1 MCSCSAGCCLCS
13 WRVSSVRLVHPLH
26 HAACHPCLSHAL
38 RGHAAPSTF
47 DHKRCNEVHG
57 GVRGESFSLRA
68 LCNLSARA
76 QLAGRRGPR
85 RDWPPRAFIGG
96 LVFCM
101 GSGCRVSTPAHTSCS
116 PSVRRPQPVQARPH
130 HLVCLHRQLPN
141 TSLLR
146 PTRHIRRRVQE
157 APRCNTRPL
166 HPGCDVRHPCFG
178 PELQAM
184 AVL

>member
-1 MCSCSAGCCLCS
+1 MLMQCRMLPMLLESFIGTPSPLSAC
-13 WRVSSVRLVHPLH
+13 P
-26 HAACHPCLSHAL
+26 PCLSHDL

-47 DHKRCNEVHG
+47 DHKRRNEVHG

-68 LCNLSARA
+68 LCNPSAGAR
-76 QLAGRRGPR
+76 LAGQRGPR
-85 RDWPPRAFIGG
+85 RDWSTRAFIGG

-101 GSGCRVSTPAHTSCS
+101 GSGWRVSTPAHKSCL
-116 PSVRRPQPVQARPH
+116 PFVRRPQPVQARPH

-141 TSLLR
+141 ASLLR
-146 PTRHIRRRVQE
+146 PTRDLCRRVQE
-157 APRCNTRPL
+157 APRCNTRLL
-166 HPGCDVRHPCFG
+166 HPGCDVRHSSFG

>member
-1 MCSCSAGCCLCS
+1 MLMQCRMLPMLLESFVGTPFPFPVCPRC
-13 WRVSSVRLVHPLH
+13 P
-26 HAACHPCLSHAL
+26 SHAL

-47 DHKRCNEVHG
+47 DHKRRNEVYG
-57 GVRGESFSLRA
+57 GVRSESFYLRA
-68 LCNLSARA
+68 PCNPSTGAR
-76 QLAGRRGPR
+76 LADQWGPR
-85 RDWPPRAFIGG
+85 RNWPTRAFIGG

-101 GSGCRVSTPAHTSCS
+101 GSGWRVSTPAHTSSS

-130 HLVCLHRQLPN
+130 HLVYLHRQLPN

-146 PTRHIRRRVQE
+146 PARDLRRRVQE
-157 APRCNTRPL
+157 ASRCNTRPL
-166 HPGCDVRHPCFG
+166 YTGYDVRHPCFG

>member
-1 MCSCSAGCCLCS
+1 MLLESFVGT
-13 WRVSSVRLVHPLH
+13 PFPFP
-26 HAACHPCLSHAL
+26 ACHRCLSHAL

-47 DHKRCNEVHG
+47 DHKRCNEAHG

-68 LCNLSARA
+68 LCNPSTGGR
-76 QLAGRRGPR
+76 LAGQRGPR
-85 RDWPPRAFIGG
+85 RNWPTRALIGG

-101 GSGCRVSTPAHTSCS
+101 GSGWRVSTLARTSSS

-130 HLVCLHRQLPN
+130 HLVYLHRQLPN

-146 PTRHIRRRVQE
+146 PTRNLRRRVQE
-157 APRCNTRPL
+157 TSRRNTRPL
-166 HPGCDVRHPCFG
+166 HAGYDVRHPCFG

>member
-13 WRVSSVRLVHPLH
+13 WRVSSVRLFHSLH
-26 HAACHPCLSHAL
+26 VP
-38 RGHAAPSTF
+38 G
-47 DHKRCNEVHG
+47 
-57 GVRGESFSLRA
+57 
-68 LCNLSARA
+68 ARA
-76 QLAGRRGPR
+76 TPSEDMRRHQHLITNDVTRFLAEYEVSRFPYAPYATRRPRARLAGQRGPR
-85 RDWPPRAFIGG
+85 RNWPTRAFIGG

-101 GSGCRVSTPAHTSCS
+101 GSGWRVSTPAHTSSS

-130 HLVCLHRQLPN
+130 HLVYLHRQLPN

-146 PTRHIRRRVQE
+146 PARDLRRRVQE
-157 APRCNTRPL
+157 TSRCNTRPL
-166 HPGCDVRHPCFG
+166 YTGYDVRHPCFG